1 MADAIRREFEVE
13 PKLIEGSGGVFDV
26 HVDGKE
32 VWSKHKRDRFPE
44 HAEVLNEIGR
54 MTDAARK
61 KP

>member
-1 MADAIRREFEVE
+1 ME

-61 KP
+61 QP